1 MDIQGNAIPSQLRSK
16 SQHTLEDSGELSMW
30 LQYSGSVASILGLLI
45 SVYVLWREY
54 VIEKDVTALKNEE
67 EAWHKEHS
75 GK

>member
-1 MDIQGNAIPSQLRSK
+1 
-16 SQHTLEDSGELSMW
+16 MW
-30 LQYSGSVASILGLLI
+30 LQYAGSVASILGLLI

-54 VIEKDVTALKNEE
+54 VIEKDVTTLKNEE